1 MIQNAND
8 FFELLK
14 AENIFHRFGLQRI
27 GLFGSLARGEAFQ
40 DIDIL
45 IEEPLHFQQLLSLQK
60 LLETK
65 TGCRVDIVQKEYAE
79 PVIFHRALKEVR
91 YAAAS

>member
-1 MIQNAND
+1 MIRNAND
-8 FFELLK
+8 FFDLLK
-14 AENIFHRFGLQRI
+14 AENIFQRFGLKRI
-27 GLFGSLARGEAFQ
+27 GLFGSLARGEVFH

-45 IEEPLHFQQLLSLQK
+45 IEEPLDFRQLLSLKK

-79 PVIFHRALKEVR
+79 PVIFHRAMKEVR